1 MKGGLKPNAFV
12 TSAGKSNCCAFE
24 TKVRSTGVH
33 LKFLGLIK
41 SFKLTFR
48 HRNDLKSAKNIIKR
62 NLQTRIIPLSPRMAG
77 ICSFTS
83 KKKMVISK

>member
-1 MKGGLKPNAFV
+1 MKGGLRPNAFV
-12 TSAGKSNCCAFE
+12 TSAGK

-48 HRNDLKSAKNIIKR
+48 HRNDLKSAKNVIKR
-62 NLQTRIIPLSPRMAG
+62 NLQTRITPLSPRTAG
-77 ICSFTS
+77 ICSFTW
-83 KKKMVISK
+83 ISK